1 MQHLPDHV
9 TLVNYSMARHKNSVE
24 DVFLNYTCVTM
35 TMQTSNLGSRSLY
48 FNIVV
53 SYIYVLYMCNHDDA
67 NIESRFKVTGF

>member
-53 SYIYVLYMCNHDDA
+53 SYIYVWTILGA
-67 NIESRFKVTGF
+67 NFDTNESDFVL

>member
-53 SYIYVLYMCNHDDA
+53 SYIYVWTILGA
-67 NIESRFKVTGF
+67 NFDTNESDFV